1 MDAPAKL
8 PLSVVIG
15 RIASI
20 IGFSFAV
27 AIGILLLLGGVWTAG
42 IIALALSLPFVLLL
56 RFVEYRAER
65 GLLRR

>member
-1 MDAPAKL
+1 MNVQGKL

-27 AIGILLLLGGVWTAG
+27 AIGILLLLAGAWTAG
-42 IIALALSLPFVLLL
+42 AVALLLSLPFVLLL
-56 RFVEYRAER
+56 RFVEFHAER
-65 GLLRR
+65 DTLRR